1 MRNKSLFLLLACV
14 CGTVAAI
21 GVSQWMQANSGSG
34 AAETV
39 EIFVTAQAI
48 GEQEEITADKIRLE
62 HWPADRVPQGA
73 TADLGALEGRYAKQ
87 MFLAGEPVLEPK
99 LMNEKN
105 DIIVPKGYR
114 VVSMKADQNSGIAN
128 LVKQGDRVD
137 VDAYFTKSELFP
149 ETKSMTILS
158 GVKVFAIDGQTKHDP
173 EAVRKRSA
181 RTISLAIRNADHEAW
196 MLGQREGEISLSLGS
211 PGGYDEAIAEED
223 VSESGRTFLKWMADH
238 RAEQARLAAE
248 AKARAAVTPDV
259 VTETVAAPTK
269 KKKTFRTTG
278 ILAGRMVLYEWT
290 EGSTVPKIIADT
302 GLKGLPDADDDGSD
316 TVVTDSQT
324 PVIEQDD
331 LSHLSGEDS
340 PFFQPGE

>member
-1 MRNKSLFLLLACV
+1 MRNKSLFLLIACV

-34 AAETV
+34 VAETV

-62 HWPADRVPQGA
+62 HWPADRVPTGA
-73 TADLGALEGRYAKQ
+73 TADLGALEGRYARQ

-105 DIIVPKGYR
+105 DIIVPKGFR

-149 ETKSMTILS
+149 ETKTMTILS
-158 GVKVFAIDGQTKHDP
+158 GVKVFAIDGKTKHDP
-173 EAVRKRSA
+173 EAVRTRSA

-196 MLGQREGEISLSLGS
+196 MLAQRNGEVSLSLGS
-211 PGGYDEAIAEED
+211 PGNYSDDVPEDEA
-223 VSESGRTFLKWMADH
+223 SPSGQSFLTWMADH
-238 RAEQARLAAE
+238 RAEQERLAAE
-248 AKARAAVTPDV
+248 ARARAAETPASE
-259 VTETVAAPTK
+259 VTESAAPAVK
-269 KKKTFRTTG
+269 RKTFRTTS
-278 ILAGRMVLYEWT
+278 IVAGRMRVYEWT
-290 EGSTVPKIIADT
+290 EGNPVPTIIADT
-302 GLKGLPDADDDGSD
+302 GLEHQANDLDPVDDQN
-316 TVVTDSQT
+316 TQA
-324 PVIEQDD
+324 PPIPQDE
-331 LSHLSGEDS
+331 LSHLNGDES
-340 PFFQPGE
+340 PFFQPGS